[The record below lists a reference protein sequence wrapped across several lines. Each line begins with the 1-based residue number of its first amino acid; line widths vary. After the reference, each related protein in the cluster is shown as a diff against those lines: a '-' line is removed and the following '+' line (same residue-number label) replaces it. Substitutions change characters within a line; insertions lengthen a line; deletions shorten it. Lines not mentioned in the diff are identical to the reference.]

1 MSEDDAT
8 TLEQAVEKQLAEER
22 EKFFEGFPP
31 EAFTGIAKA
40 LMLRPTPENLSR
52 LRDRLLPD
60 FYFCLDTRHR
70 YKEPTR
76 KELIKLLNK
85 LSNAASTLHS
95 AVTSAHYIVCL
106 SQAFDAPGEGAVGV
120 TDHFVATLESLPKTA
135 AGLVEKPDFG
145 KSRRGRPSTNEPFRQ
160 LTPTLVR
167 IYERV
172 RKEPADH
179 PNWLPD
185 SGTYGGK
192 GSFYPFALA
201 VWHCLQDNLPVESL
215 AAIPSTEGGLAQE
228 LIKNWPK
235 GSANR

>member
-1 MSEDDAT
+1 MSEDTDS
-8 TLEQAVEKQLAEER
+8 LEQEVLEQLAAER
-22 EKFFEGFPP
+22 EAFEAHFPP

-40 LMLRPTPENLSR
+40 LKLRPTPENLSR

-106 SQAFDAPGEGAVGV
+106 SHAFDTRDEGAVGV
-120 TDHFVATLESLPKTA
+120 TDHFIATLECLAKTA

-160 LTPTLVR
+160 LTPALIR
-167 IYERV
+167 INEGLM
-172 RKEPADH
+172 KEPAGH

-185 SGTYGGK
+185 SGTYGRK

-201 VWHCLQDNLPVESL
+201 VWHCLQGNLPAESL
-215 AAIPSTEGGLAQE
+215 AAIPSTETGLAEE
-228 LIKNWPK
+228 LKQHWPED
-235 GSANR
+235 SVNR